1 METAERL
8 RITLFSVGDGFIS
21 TDKFGNIAMMNG
33 VAERLTGWLREEAM
47 GKPFEEVFN
56 IINEYTGE
64 KCSSPV
70 KKVHETGDII
80 ELENHTILISKDGL
94 ETSIED
100 SAAPIKD
107 DKGTMFGVVIVFRDC
122 TEKREKQIKIEYLSY
137 HDSLT
142 GLYNRRFYE
151 EELRRLDIERNLPIA
166 LVMADVNGLKLV
178 NDAFGHN
185 AGDELLRKVASI
197 IKTECRADEII
208 ARIGGDEF
216 VLLLP
221 KTDVKAANQ
230 LMERINA
237 AIMNEKIDRIA
248 LSVSMGCSVKKAVSE
263 TMNGVFKEAED
274 DMYRRKLSEG
284 SSMRSKNIDLIISS
298 LYEKNHREMDHSK
311 RVSEICEAIAIKMNL
326 DKENVNQLRIA
337 GLMHDIGKIGIEDK
351 ILNKDGKLDIDE
363 WLKIKR
369 HPEIGYRI
377 LSSANEFSKI
387 ADFVLEHHE
396 RWDGNG
402 YPKGI
407 KGEAISLQARII
419 AIADAYDAMTSE
431 RAYREALSIE
441 EAVAE
446 LSRYSGTQFD
456 QEIVKVFI
464 EKVLGKSA

>member
-1 METAERL
+1 MVALIAARILWIKSVDIFLKPIYHLIGVTERFSKGDFSQRAKIIKNDEVGKLSNAFNNMDEELYILVNNLEENVTQRTFELEKTNTSLMETAERL

-80 ELENHTILISKDGL
+80 ELANHTILISKDGL

-100 SAAPIKD
+100 SAAPMKD
-107 DKGTMFGVVIVFRDC
+107 DKGSMFGVVLVFRDC

-166 LVMADVNGLKLV
+166 LDMADVNGLKLV

-197 IKTECRADEII
+197 IKAECRADEIV

-221 KTDVKAANQ
+221 KTDLKAANQ
-230 LMERINA
+230 LMERISA
-237 AIMNEKIDRIA
+237 AIMNEKIDPIV
-248 LSVSMGCSVKKAVSE
+248 LSVYMGCSVKKVVSE
-263 TMNGVFKEAED
+263 NMNGVFKEAED

-298 LYEKNHREMDHSK
+298 LYEKSNREMHHSK
-311 RVSEICEAIAIKMNL
+311 RVSEICE
-326 DKENVNQLRIA
+326 
-337 GLMHDIGKIGIEDK
+337 
-351 ILNKDGKLDIDE
+351 
-363 WLKIKR
+363 
-369 HPEIGYRI
+369 
-377 LSSANEFSKI
+377 
-387 ADFVLEHHE
+387 VL
-396 RWDGNG
+396 
-402 YPKGI
+402 
-407 KGEAISLQARII
+407 Q
-419 AIADAYDAMTSE
+419 
-431 RAYREALSIE
+431 
-441 EAVAE
+441 
-446 LSRYSGTQFD
+446 SR
-456 QEIVKVFI
+456 
-464 EKVLGKSA
+464 